1 MKLSLFSTAILFSI
15 LFGMLKT
22 YTSTKCVEVTTYV
35 SVTGQDGE
43 EVSFKD
49 LLESE
54 KETVVGH
61 FSPEKGWFEE
71 MFAYPFESEHGV
83 TLDYGKCW
91 TFVKGD
97 DLLFK
102 CRFKLPSEEDV
113 SLEKSL
119 AQVKY
124 GVEIGAD
131 TWGEGTLP
139 DIEGSPLTVFPLF
152 DNVRMC

>member
-15 LFGMLKT
+15 LYGMLKT
-22 YTSTKCVEVTTYV
+22 NTSTKCVEVTTYV
-35 SVTGQDGE
+35 SVIGEDGE
-43 EVSFKD
+43 EVSFND
-49 LLESE
+49 LHESE
-54 KETVVGH
+54 KETVYDH
-61 FSPEKGWFEE
+61 FSREKGWFEE

-91 TFVKGD
+91 TFANEDG
-97 DLLFK
+97 LRFK

-119 AQVKY
+119 EQVKY

-139 DIEGSPLTVFPLF
+139 EIEGSQLTVFPLF
-152 DNVRMC
+152 DNVKMC